1 MRSLPFAKT
10 IAGAAVLSLLLPAS
24 TVPAGGAQRIVSL
37 NLCTDELLLRLADP
51 AKVACDYPPYELNK
65 LIAKKFED
73 SGSPA
78 VDLVKNF
85 TLSNDDQNIVSTY
98 IAKDEM
104 KPEDAAKK
112 WVEDNPDK
120 VDAWLK

>member
-1 MRSLPFAKT
+1 MKLVHVDLPPFKEGCATEGPDVK
-10 IAGAAVLSLLLPAS
+10 
-24 TVPAGGAQRIVSL
+24 
-37 NLCTDELLLRLADP
+37 
-51 AKVACDYPPYELNK
+51 CDYPPYELNK

-85 TLSNDDQNIVSTY
+85 NWTNDDQNIVSTY
-98 IAKDEM
+98 IARDKMSPDE
-104 KPEDAAKK
+104 AAKK

-120 VDAWLK
+120 VKAWLE